1 MTLRGKYS
9 LQDRTQDETTD
20 YNAAE
25 VGEMDAETFNQKQNY
40 SNLIEIV
47 DDRDSSDVSNYS
59 EAIQIQE
66 TDIPSIRGLD
76 LKELTYEKEDE
87 ATLEA
92 NLEKLPSD
100 GKLEND
106 LNTGVSDKVR
116 AVNSPDQAQ
125 PSSGVI
131 HPVVYSPIIV
141 NPQFIMNFYFLFPAP
156 RVQNMP
162 YFQQPSNYAL

>member
-1 MTLRGKYS
+1 MNLRGKYS

-76 LKELTYEKEDE
+76 LNCGIL
-87 ATLEA
+87 
-92 NLEKLPSD
+92 
-100 GKLEND
+100 
-106 LNTGVSDKVR
+106 
-116 AVNSPDQAQ
+116 
-125 PSSGVI
+125 I
-131 HPVVYSPIIV
+131 
-141 NPQFIMNFYFLFPAP
+141 
-156 RVQNMP
+156 
-162 YFQQPSNYAL
+162 

>member
-1 MTLRGKYS
+1 MNLRGKYS

-25 VGEMDAETFNQKQNY
+25 VGEMDAET
-40 SNLIEIV
+40 L
-47 DDRDSSDVSNYS
+47 
-59 EAIQIQE
+59 IQIQE

-106 LNTGVSDKVR
+106 LNTGFSDKVR

-125 PSSGVI
+125 PSSGVV